1 MRDDHNKN
9 DNNKFNMRKILI
21 YYLIGMLAI
30 NFIIEGY
37 IRKSVVKTV
46 PFSEFVEMG
55 DGGKI
60 KSAEVDRY
68 EVVFEVKDEK
78 DEEGNPKIYK
88 TNMMGSQDALQEK
101 FAEWD
106 VVDYETTSEK
116 QSWAQYMLT
125 TWIIPIVIMI
135 IAWNLITKMMQKRMG
150 GGNVLNFG
158 DKAGKID
165 GDTDDPVT
173 FRDVAGQDEAKHSL
187 VELVDFMKRPEKYE
201 EIGAKLPKGALLVGP
216 PGTGKTL
223 IAKAVAGEAEVPFF
237 SISGSEFVQMFVGM
251 GAARVR
257 DLFKQAQE
265 KAPCIVFIDEIDT
278 IGKKRDG
285 SGLGGNDE
293 REQTLNQLLTEMD
306 GFDSSKGV
314 VILGATNRPET
325 LDEALLRPGRFDRR
339 IIVDSPDL
347 KGRLE
352 ILKVHSRDIK
362 LGEDVDLKEIA
373 QGTPGASGADLA
385 NMVNEA
391 ALRAVRFHREK
402 VLQEDLM
409 ESIEVVIAGAEKKDR
424 IMSKEEQRAVAY
436 HEAGHAIVATMLE
449 GTDPVTK
456 ITIVPRTM
464 GSLGYTLQLPER
476 EKYLLSKEDLYN
488 ELCILFGGRSAEEVK
503 LNLVSTGASNDIEKA
518 TKLARNM
525 ITRYGMSE
533 KFDMMGLEEQ
543 SSQYLDGG
551 ARKNYSEKTGK
562 EIDDEVLALIRK
574 AHDQAKDILLEHIE
588 LLEEVAE
595 RLLEVETVTG
605 EEFNKIVE
613 EYKESKLEIPLDD
626 SHREDEDLT
635 RIENE
640 ELNNIDK

>member
-1 MRDDHNKN
+1 MKQD

-21 YYLIGMLAI
+21 YYLLAMLAF
-30 NFIIEGY
+30 NFIIDGY
-37 IRKSVVKTV
+37 IKDKIVKTV
-46 PFSEFVEMG
+46 DYSEFVKYGKE
-55 DGGKI
+55 GKI
-60 KSAEVDRY
+60 VSVETDAYETIFEIKSDGKDKKDKKDKNEEV
-68 EVVFEVKDEK
+68 
-78 DEEGNPKIYK
+78 IYK
-88 TNMMGSQDALQEK
+88 TNAMISNDELQK
-101 FAEWD
+101 MLDEWG
-106 VVDYETTSEK
+106 VKEYTSKSEK
-116 QSWAQYMLT
+116 VSWAQYMLS
-125 TWIIPIVIMI
+125 TWVIPIVLMI
-135 IAWNLITKMMQKRMG
+135 IVWNIISKSMQKRMG
-150 GGNVLNFG
+150 GNTMNFG
-158 DKAGKID
+158 EKVGKIH
-165 GDTDDPVT
+165 GETETNVS
-173 FRDVAGQDEAKHSL
+173 FEDVAGQDEAKRSL
-187 VELVDFMKRPEKYE
+187 EELIDFMKRPEKYE

-278 IGKKRDG
+278 IGKKRDAG
-285 SGLGGNDE
+285 GLGGNDE

-347 KGRLE
+347 SGRLD
-352 ILKVHSRDIK
+352 ILKVHSREIK
-362 LGEDVDLKEIA
+362 LGEDVNLEEIA

-391 ALRAVRFHREK
+391 ALRAVRMGRKEVK
-402 VLQEDLM
+402 QEDLM

-436 HEAGHAIVATMLE
+436 HESGHAIVAAMLE

-476 EKYLLSKEDLYN
+476 EKYLLSKEDLYH

-503 LNLVSTGASNDIEKA
+503 FDLVSTGASNDIEKA
-518 TKLARNM
+518 TQIARNM
-525 ITRYGMSE
+525 VTRYGMSD

-551 ARKNYSEKTGK
+551 VRKNYSEKTGK
-562 EIDDEVLALIRK
+562 EIDDEVLALIKK
-574 AHDQAKDILLEHIE
+574 AHNEARNILKENMDLLET
-588 LLEEVAE
+588 VSQ

-605 EEFNKIVE
+605 EEFNQMVE
-613 EYKESKLEIPLDD
+613 AHKNKDIELEKTEDTESDQEI
-626 SHREDEDLT
+626 
-635 RIENE
+635 
-640 ELNNIDK
+640 